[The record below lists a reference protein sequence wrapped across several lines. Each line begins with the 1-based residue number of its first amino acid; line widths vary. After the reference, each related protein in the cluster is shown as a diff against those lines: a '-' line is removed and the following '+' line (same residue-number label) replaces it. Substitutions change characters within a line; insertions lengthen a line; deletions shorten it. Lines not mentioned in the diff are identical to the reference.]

1 MEGIGSWGLA
11 MTVHDFLLS
20 ERQKKVTFQSLSP
33 YFARL
38 QHKDFLKRHQKIRFT
53 PRSSRE
59 EKRPARSPSS
69 LSRSHGTGAA
79 QHKISFLDPQPG
91 WGAFNQKNRPDR
103 RRSRSDRNTRG
114 KQTEDTMQRSSR
126 GKRKHA

>member
-53 PRSSRE
+53 PAL
-59 EKRPARSPSS
+59 PAKKNALPRSPSPEA
-69 LSRSHGTGAA
+69 LGIGAL
-79 QHKISFLDPQPG
+79 QHKITISFFGPPAWLG
-91 WGAFNQKNRPDR
+91 GF
-103 RRSRSDRNTRG
+103 
-114 KQTEDTMQRSSR
+114 
-126 GKRKHA
+126 